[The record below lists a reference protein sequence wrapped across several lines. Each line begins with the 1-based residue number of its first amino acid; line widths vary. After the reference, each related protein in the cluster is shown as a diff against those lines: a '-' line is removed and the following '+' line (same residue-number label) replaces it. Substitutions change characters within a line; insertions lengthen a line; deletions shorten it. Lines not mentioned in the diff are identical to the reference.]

1 MPWVTFSK
9 DFDFS
14 PAARRGHVTVA
25 YKAGMRKN
33 VTRACALAAQKTGAL
48 VEDDRDE
55 DSEPGSLQEEASPT
69 A

>member
-25 YKAGMRKN
+25 YKTGMRKN

-48 VEDDRDE
+48 IEDGSDE
-55 DSEPGSLQEEASPT
+55 DPESGALQDKAAPT